1 MGGEKK
7 KERKNAIVKRYR
19 SYLLEYR
26 YNRVQEG
33 YASSK
38 ECGVVGRG
46 EGRGEKIR
54 ETGLCRGI
62 GAGVTSLR

>member
-1 MGGEKK
+1 ME
-7 KERKNAIVKRYR
+7 RYR

-38 ECGVVGRG
+38 ECDIVR
-46 EGRGEKIR
+46 RGEKIR
-54 ETGLCRGI
+54 ETGLWRGI
-62 GAGVTSLR
+62 GGGVTSLR